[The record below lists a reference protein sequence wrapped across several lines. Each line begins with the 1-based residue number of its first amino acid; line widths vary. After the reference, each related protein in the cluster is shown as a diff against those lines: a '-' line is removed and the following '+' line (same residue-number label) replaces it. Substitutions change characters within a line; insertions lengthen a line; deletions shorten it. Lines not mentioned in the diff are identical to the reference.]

1 MSVTSSNIQQ
11 KAHHILLM
19 GSNGP
24 VGMYTP
30 KVFMSICSVT
40 VNVEQHSADV
50 HVILFYDDI

>member
-1 MSVTSSNIQQ
+1 
-11 KAHHILLM
+11 M